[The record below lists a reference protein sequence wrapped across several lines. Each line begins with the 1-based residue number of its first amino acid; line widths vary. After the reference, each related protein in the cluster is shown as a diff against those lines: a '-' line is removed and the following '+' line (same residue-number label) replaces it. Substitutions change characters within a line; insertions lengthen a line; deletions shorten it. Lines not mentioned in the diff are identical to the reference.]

1 MNIENLKKNIPA
13 KAGIYRFV
21 NTVNN
26 KCYIGQAV
34 CLKKRFQAHVHN
46 YLKARYDNPLY
57 RAFNKY
63 GCDCFEYYIE
73 ECIEEELDNQTLK
86 AKLDDL
92 EKLYIQKYD
101 SYNKGY
107 NQTLGGDYGVLGYKM
122 TDEQKYTISIK
133 SKEVALDGRY
143 TLYVYDA
150 VTDEIKSYLTSNIV
164 VENIGGSRNSIY
176 KSLRLKSYYKNR
188 YLIAKNLTDLQHLII
203 SVSKPSCTQPHT
215 VEAYYQY
222 LIDRVNS
229 KKSMRLKDVA
239 KDFGLSIHSIT
250 KYNKMVVQNGY
261 KPLWNTKKHFYGN
274 DI

>member
-1 MNIENLKKNIPA
+1 MNIENLKKSIPA

-21 NTVNN
+21 NTINN

-34 CLKKRFQAHVHN
+34 CLKKRFRAHIHN

-73 ECIEEELDNQTLK
+73 ECIEEELDNQMLK
-86 AKLDDL
+86 AKLDYL

-101 SYNKGY
+101 SYNNGY

-122 TDEQKYTISIK
+122 TDEQKCTISIK

-143 TLYVYDA
+143 TLYVYDS
-150 VTDEIKSYLTSNIV
+150 VTDEVKSYLTSNIV
-164 VENIGGSRNSIY
+164 IENIGGSRHTLY

-188 YLIAKNLTDLQHLII
+188 YLIARTINDLQQLIV
-203 SVSKPSCTQPHT
+203 SVSKPIPVRSHT
-215 VEAYYQY
+215 IEAYYQY

-229 KKSMRLKDVA
+229 GKSMRLEDVA
-239 KDFGLSIHSIT
+239 KDFGLSIHSIK

-261 KPLWNTKKHFYGN
+261 KPLWNTKYF
-274 DI
+274 